1 MFSFRI
7 TLIFCAHFL
16 TLSAFSQSILH
27 NYPPFE
33 ERETSRS
40 LMPLALVSDAQ
51 GNDHSFT
58 ISAQESVIPL
68 LLYSMNNEPAEAIS
82 DTTSL
87 RGSVQAFVEEDG
99 WLRIFYTEGLTRSVS
114 TKRLRQGQLTE
125 PSEVIT
131 QANTRV
137 SEEILDTAVN
147 PAQEYFSTFRSI
159 AGDDFGPLHVVK
171 YSDGLP
177 AEERVI
183 TLADL
188 GLGEGA
194 VLEEVKMAAPKYGD
208 EVYLLLSTVEAPSA
222 SSGSMLYTHQ
232 VRLVTYDFAVGSIIE
247 NRRLELS
254 LTSLHTEGVFDKLS
268 LGLLP
273 GFFSVAEVFGGYRSS
288 LGRVESTLFRV
299 SDDGLQKDDY
309 ENEENF
315 LPALSFVDRLGRMT
329 VLTEAEQGNTKFSIF
344 KCIDDAWRRSD
355 SESFTN
361 LSGSVLS
368 IGPQGT
374 PHLLGRLGETSG
386 GLTALIRVRYRDATD
401 LDGDGMS
408 YLLEEAFASDP
419 NDAQEARNI
428 CFQLANGTNPQIQC
442 LGGLTPS
449 RILT

>member
-1 MFSFRI
+1 
-7 TLIFCAHFL
+7 
-16 TLSAFSQSILH
+16 
-27 NYPPFE
+27 
-33 ERETSRS
+33 
-40 LMPLALVSDAQ
+40 
-51 GNDHSFT
+51 
-58 ISAQESVIPL
+58 
-68 LLYSMNNEPAEAIS
+68 
-82 DTTSL
+82 
-87 RGSVQAFVEEDG
+87 
-99 WLRIFYTEGLTRSVS
+99 
-114 TKRLRQGQLTE
+114 
-125 PSEVIT
+125 
-131 QANTRV
+131 
-137 SEEILDTAVN
+137 
-147 PAQEYFSTFRSI
+147 
-159 AGDDFGPLHVVK
+159 
-171 YSDGLP
+171 
-177 AEERVI
+177 
-183 TLADL
+183 
-188 GLGEGA
+188 
-194 VLEEVKMAAPKYGD
+194 
-208 EVYLLLSTVEAPSA
+208 
-222 SSGSMLYTHQ
+222 
-232 VRLVTYDFAVGSIIE
+232 
-247 NRRLELS
+247 

-442 LGGLTPS
+442 FVPELPLVEGERAFLPQSQIAITPQVNDGLEEGGWFNAQQDIDLNATRLGAEVELLFTQDFS
-449 RILT
+449 VEDNDAYYFMRLVVTRED